1 MKWSFLLLLAIGAA
15 CTMAMPIMELS
26 SEDAGAEMI
35 QVEEQPKVMAPA
47 DKKQPKV
54 AAPKKVVPQA
64 PEEKKKAPVV
74 PKKSDKPHAGHSEV
88 HKPHGAPKAEE
99 PKHATPKEAKPKKA
113 APAAPKKAAPAVP
126 AVPKKAVPQAPGQ
139 VGKVAAQR
147 KAAPTKHMK
156 KAAGKHLEAGSPA
169 AAKAALMKE
178 AMKAAGVTKLGESTA
193 ATEAPVPKMPCG
205 HPFAPCN
212 QHSKAANPQDPYDE
226 GNTMTPALKAHL
238 VDEDAIAKQGKGHGN
253 PINTFATPEAKLK
266 TSEDIAKRI
275 FDIANAE
282 VSSKNQ
288 KTESKTAIGNMK
300 KAFSKSVE
308 VVRSLIES
316 AKDENKDENK
326 EQGGEEGGEEGDEQG
341 GKGGIAQQEAME
353 GPLQEEDDKLIK
365 SLPEQPTKEAEAEVM
380 KAAKAHMKP

>member
-1 MKWSFLLLLAIGAA
+1 LLAIGAA

-147 KAAPTKHMK
+147 KAAPTK